1 MDLSDVEKE
10 KRKEKRK
17 KKKKRK
23 KKPVLFPL
31 VSLWLKVVSANK
43 VKLHR

>member
-1 MDLSDVEKE
+1 MDLCDVEKE
-10 KRKEKRK
+10 KRKEKK
-17 KKKKRK
+17 KEEKK

-31 VSLWLKVVSANK
+31 VSLWLKVVSANR